1 MSNSG
6 NDKRMVW
13 MLLGLVAGLGIA
25 TLWPHEQVKAVATDR
40 DAQFAMSTCLVN
52 NIGNQEAIFVL
63 DFLTGSLKG
72 AVMGTSGEF
81 TNFFFREL
89 PLDFKLN
96 PKKEA
101 HYCIVTGGVQLQTA
115 DASLPP
121 APSIVYI
128 GELTTGRI
136 IAYSFGYRDSAASDR
151 PLALSP
157 MATFPFRQP
166 DPGAN

>member
-1 MSNSG
+1 MSNPG

-25 TLWPHEQVKAVATDR
+25 TLWPHEQVKASATDR
-40 DAQFAMSTCLVN
+40 DAQFAMSTCSISA
-52 NIGNQEAIFVL
+52 IGNQEAIFVL

-72 AVMGTSGEF
+72 AILGSGGDF
-81 TNFFFREL
+81 THFFFRDL
-89 PLDFKLN
+89 PVDFKLD

-101 HYCIVTGGVQLQTA
+101 HYCLVTGGVQLQG
-115 DASLPP
+115 DATVPP

-136 IAYSFGYRDSAASDR
+136 IAYSFGYRDGTVSDR
-151 PLALSP
+151 PVALLP
-157 MATFPFRQP
+157 IATFPFRQP